1 MATVLKERL
10 YTRVVGRRI
19 LSYKELSST
28 MDLAAQ
34 EAREGT
40 IEGTVVLATEQTM
53 GRGRLQR
60 TWVSRPGNL
69 LLSIVFYPSL
79 KELPYLSMLP
89 SLAVVRAI
97 VGETGLAPDI
107 KWPNDILIMGK
118 KVAGVLVENTLEGD
132 AISYAIVG
140 IGINI
145 AMDTSE
151 IPEIAPIATS
161 LDLESGQNLD
171 PAKILRRVLQEL
183 DKLYVAVSEGVSPV
197 EEWRGHLGTLGKRV
211 TIQWGNEVVSG
222 LAEGVNDTGHL
233 LLRRDDGGRVDLPG
247 GEVTF
252 QLLSEDST

>member
-1 MATVLKERL
+1 VATVLKERL

-183 DKLYVAVSEGVSPV
+183 DTLYVAVSEGVSPV

-252 QLLSEDST
+252 QLLAEDST